1 MFVLNENGN
10 GNRASRRARGK
21 NPTGKF
27 LDGARRADR
36 RVQAKN
42 PGLAP
47 LVDGGGKVLM
57 DRGGVTAVL
66 PTVDGDTR
74 AYRLVRVWEH
84 KFIPT
89 PPPVPSSPKAQIK
102 AASDAMLNALVRVER
117 VHGSITDI
125 AAQ

>member
-1 MFVLNENGN
+1 MFVLNTHDNP
-10 GNRASRRARGK
+10 NRASRRARGK
-21 NPTGKF
+21 NPTSRF

-47 LVDGGGKVLM
+47 LVDGGGRVLM

-66 PTVDGDTR
+66 PTVDGDER
-74 AYRLVRVWEH
+74 AYRFVRVWEH

-89 PPPVPSSPKAQIK
+89 PAPVPSSPKAQLK
-102 AASDAMLNALVRVER
+102 AAFDATLNALVRVER

-125 AAQ
+125 AAE